1 MSDTPLPYFYG
12 YSIIKCKHL
21 CARNLGTA
29 TGNEPVIA
37 SNHQHLIAG
46 ADLRI
51 SGNDMPGKRI
61 LSLCHKL
68 SYIVTDSRP
77 VAGGGKE

>member
-1 MSDTPLPYFYG
+1 MSDIPLTYFYG

-29 TGNEPVIA
+29 AGNKPIIA
-37 SNHQHLIAG
+37 GNHQHLIAG

-51 SGNDMPGKRI
+51 CGNDMPGKRI

-68 SYIVTDSRP
+68 SYIVTDRHT